1 MQPLNRAFQCNG
13 GPAVGEGAGIWINQS
28 IKVQM
33 PGGWPGGGGD
43 RLSKSAF
50 GMEVLTSC
58 I

>member
-13 GPAVGEGAGIWINQS
+13 GPAVGEGGRNLDKPIHKSSNAWGMAW
-28 IKVQM
+28 
-33 PGGWPGGGGD
+33 GGN